1 MGGQYDRDL
10 RLLQKPILAE
20 QVMEQVFFGLSVQ
33 SAEDIIKEKD
43 LFLGVDSA
51 CNGLRQWL
59 VNNNCPAA
67 VLHTSRAF

>member
-10 RLLQKPILAE
+10 RLLQKPVLAE

-33 SAEDIIKEKD
+33 STEDIIEEKD

-51 CNGLRQWL
+51 CNGLSQ
-59 VNNNCPAA
+59 
-67 VLHTSRAF
+67 

>member
-20 QVMEQVFFGLSVQ
+20 QVMEQIFFGLSVQ
-33 SAEDIIKEKD
+33 PTEDIIEKKN

-51 CNGLRQWL
+51 CNGLRQ
-59 VNNNCPAA
+59 
-67 VLHTSRAF
+67 